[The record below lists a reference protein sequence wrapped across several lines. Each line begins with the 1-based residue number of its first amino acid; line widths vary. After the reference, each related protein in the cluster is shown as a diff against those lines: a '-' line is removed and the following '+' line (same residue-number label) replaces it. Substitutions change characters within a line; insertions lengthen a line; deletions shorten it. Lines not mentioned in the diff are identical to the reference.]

1 LSGTLAVYC
10 VLVVL
15 ASLLGGAVPSRLHLT
30 HTRLQLMVSF
40 VAGLMLGVA
49 LLHMIPH
56 AAHYVSI
63 DATARWG
70 VVGLLAMFFL
80 IRAFHFHEHEM
91 GMGHGEGEGHAH
103 EHAHA
108 NEHAHE
114 HPHPPLSREHPHLP
128 FSLGWVGIAIGLS
141 VHSLIDGVAL
151 ASSTFAEAHPGH
163 AHEGATLPG
172 VGTFLAVLLHKPLD
186 ALAITSVMA
195 AAGWPLRTRCIVNA
209 LFALVCPL
217 GAALF
222 VLGAGAGSG
231 AVLGAALAFA
241 AGAFLCIS
249 LGDLLPEVQFHRHDR
264 LKLSAALLAGVAIAY
279 AVTFLEKGMHG

>member
-1 LSGTLAVYC
+1 M
-10 VLVVL
+10 L
-15 ASLLGGAVPSRLHLT
+15 ASLAGGALPSRLHLT
-30 HTRLQLMVSF
+30 HTRLQVMVSF

-56 AAHYVSI
+56 AAHYTSV
-63 DATARWG
+63 DATARWS
-70 VVGLLAMFFL
+70 VVGLLLMFFL

-91 GMGHGEGEGHAH
+91 GMGPGEGEEHAHGHAH
-103 EHAHA
+103 EHGAAHD
-108 NEHAHE
+108 HAHSLE
-114 HPHPPLSREHPHLP
+114 HPPLSRGHPHLP
-128 FSLGWVGIAIGLS
+128 SLGWVGIAVGLS

-151 ASSTFAEAHPGH
+151 ASSALAEAHPGH
-163 AHEGATLPG
+163 HHEGAALPG
-172 VGTFLAVLLHKPLD
+172 MGTFLAVLLHKPLD

-195 AAGWPLRTRCIVNA
+195 AAGWPPRTRRIVNA
-209 LFALVCPL
+209 LFAFVCPL

-249 LGDLLPEVQFHRHDR
+249 LGDLLPEVQFHAHDR
-264 LKLSAALLAGVAIAY
+264 LKLSLALLAGVAIAY
-279 AVTFLEKGMHG
+279 AVTFLESGMHG